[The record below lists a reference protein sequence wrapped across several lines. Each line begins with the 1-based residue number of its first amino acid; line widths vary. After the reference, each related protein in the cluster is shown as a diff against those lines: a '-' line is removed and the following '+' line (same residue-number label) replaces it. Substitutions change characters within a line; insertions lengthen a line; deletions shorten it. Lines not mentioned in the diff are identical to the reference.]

1 MRKRV
6 IILIS
11 ALFVGVL
18 VAPASTAA
26 APVTGKACSKLGQ
39 TQLYKSKNYTCV
51 KSGKKLVWSKP
62 AAVVPKAK
70 ATPTPTPSAT
80 PTPTPSA
87 TPTPTPTPTPSA
99 TPTPTPTPTPTTTS
113 NGIVSAPVKGINVY
127 TGGPGGTSASTE
139 VSFELPVSV
148 QAAPAGTNVKLWVY
162 NPNDKK
168 TKAGS
173 PGVFMQISGGEWKF
187 YPGNSDGSFYATL
200 VPGSH
205 LFDIVEPNPTQY
217 VRKRYSASVN
227 SSGVLSISGM
237 RANSAGFFTVTVDL
251 PQSAS
256 TNKFVPT
263 TQCQLLDQTNN
274 LQMEVGFPKAPG
286 RLPSFGTIRALI
298 IPVDF
303 ADVVGQRP
311 PAEEFTPMTDGMN
324 DFYYKMSGNKVK
336 FDYQVLKNWVR
347 MPVSSTFHKLGVWG
361 QGDAHSYWK
370 LALETA
376 DPLVDYSQ
384 FDVVYVLSPR
394 EIPWGSIAY
403 GPAGPL
409 NSTGIATDDGPVTN
423 ITLSGADAWQN
434 LAQGSAWRWISHETG
449 HLFGLHD
456 LYVVTGAPVY
466 GTWDLM
472 SDNWSVGAIELNSW
486 NRYLLG
492 WLTDSQINCLN
503 AADIN
508 STGVTQLINPIERV
522 NDLTKAVVVRLSSTK
537 VLVIESRRN
546 EGFDTLKSAQEGT
559 LVYTVDMTIQSIQGG
574 WKVQRRPGSTDL
586 SLRDAALR
594 LGDVITVEGLRIEIV
609 ARDQN
614 GDTVKIS
621 KP

>member
-1 MRKRV
+1 MRKRLTILLTAV
-6 IILIS
+6 IL
-11 ALFVGVL
+11 GVL
-18 VAPASTAA
+18 LAPSSTAA

-39 TQLYKSKNYTCV
+39 TQLYKFKNYTCI

-62 AAVVPKAK
+62 VAVSPVAPKPTATPAATP
-70 ATPTPTPSAT
+70 TPTPTPSAT

-87 TPTPTPTPTPSA
+87 TPTPKPTA
-99 TPTPTPTPTPTTTS
+99 TPTPTS
-113 NGIVSAPVKGINVY
+113 NGIVSAPVKGINIY
-127 TGGPGGTSASTE
+127 TGGPGGTPSNAE

-162 NPNDKK
+162 NPADKK

-173 PGVFMQISGGEWKF
+173 PGVYLQISGGEWKF
-187 YPGNSDGSFYATL
+187 YSGNADGSFYANL
-200 VPGSH
+200 VSGSY

-217 VRKRYSASVN
+217 VRKRYAATISAA
-227 SSGVLSISGM
+227 GVLSISGM
-237 RANSAGFFTVTVDL
+237 RANSTGFFTVTVDL
-251 PQSAS
+251 AQSTP

-303 ADVVGQRP
+303 ADVAGQRP

-324 DFYYKMSGNKVK
+324 EFYYKMSGNKVK
-336 FDYQVLKNWVR
+336 FDFQVLKDWVR

-361 QGDAHSYWK
+361 QGDAYAYWK
-370 LALETA
+370 LAVETA

-394 EIPWGSIAY
+394 EIPWSSIAY

-409 NSTGIATDDGPVTN
+409 NSSGIPTDDGPITN
-423 ITLSGADAWQN
+423 ITLSGADAWQS

-456 LYVVTGAPVY
+456 LYVNPGAAVY

-472 SDNWSVGAIELNSW
+472 SNNWSVGAIEINSW

-492 WLTDSQINCLN
+492 WISDSQINCLN
-503 AADIN
+503 SADIN
-508 STGVTQLINPIERV
+508 STGVTQLINPIERI
-522 NDLTKAVVVRLSSTK
+522 NDLNKAVVVRLSSSK
-537 VLVIESRRN
+537 ILVIESRRS
-546 EGFDTLKSAQEGT
+546 EGLDVLTPAQEGS
-559 LVYTVDMTIQSIQGG
+559 LVYTVDMTIQSIKGG
-574 WKVQRRPGSTDL
+574 WQVQRRPGSTNPEFT
-586 SLRDAALR
+586 DAALH
-594 LGDVITVEGLRIEIV
+594 LGDVITVEGLRIEV
-609 ARDQN
+609 VGHDTN

>member
-1 MRKRV
+1 MRKRLS
-6 IILIS
+6 ILLT
-11 ALFVGVL
+11 ALIVGVL

-39 TQLYKSKNYTCV
+39 TQLYKFKNYTCI

-62 AAVVPKAK
+62 VAISPVAPKPTAT
-70 ATPTPTPSAT
+70 ATPTPTPTPSAT

-87 TPTPTPTPTPSA
+87 TPTPTPSA
-99 TPTPTPTPTPTTTS
+99 TSTS
-113 NGIVSAPVKGINVY
+113 NGVVPPPSKGISVY
-127 TGGPGGTSASTE
+127 TGGAGGTPSNAE

-187 YPGNSDGSFYATL
+187 YSGNADGSFYANL
-200 VPGSH
+200 VSGSY

-237 RANSAGFFTVTVDL
+237 RPNSAGFFTVTVDL

-274 LQMEVGFPKAPG
+274 LQMQVGFPKAPG
-286 RLPSFGTIRALI
+286 RLPSFGTIKALI
-298 IPVDF
+298 VPVDF

-324 DFYYKMSGNKVK
+324 EFYYKMSGNKVK

-361 QGDAHSYWK
+361 QGDAWAYWK
-370 LALETA
+370 LAVETA

-394 EIPWGSIAY
+394 EIPWSSIAY

-409 NSTGIATDDGPVTN
+409 NSSGIPTDDGPITN

-456 LYVVTGAPVY
+456 LYVNPGAAVY

-472 SDNWSVGAIELNSW
+472 SNNWSVGAIEINSW

-492 WLTDSQINCLN
+492 WISDSQINCLN
-503 AADIN
+503 SADIN
-508 STGVTQLINPIERV
+508 STGVTQLINPIERI
-522 NDLTKAVVVRLSSTK
+522 NDLNKAVVVRLSSSK
-537 VLVIESRRN
+537 ILVIESRRS
-546 EGFDTLKSAQEGT
+546 EGLDVLTPAQEGS
-559 LVYTVDMTIQSIQGG
+559 LVYTVDMTIQSIKGG
-574 WKVQRRPGSTDL
+574 WQVQRRPGSTNPEFT
-586 SLRDAALR
+586 DAALH
-594 LGDVITVEGLRIEIV
+594 LGDVITVEGLRIEV
-609 ARDQN
+609 VGHDTN

>member
-1 MRKRV
+1 
-6 IILIS
+6 
-11 ALFVGVL
+11 
-18 VAPASTAA
+18 
-26 APVTGKACSKLGQ
+26 
-39 TQLYKSKNYTCV
+39 
-51 KSGKKLVWSKP
+51 
-62 AAVVPKAK
+62 
-70 ATPTPTPSAT
+70 
-80 PTPTPSA
+80 
-87 TPTPTPTPTPSA
+87 
-99 TPTPTPTPTPTTTS
+99 
-113 NGIVSAPVKGINVY
+113 VSAPVKGINVY
-127 TGGPGGTSASTE
+127 TGGPGGTPSNAE

-148 QAAPAGTNVKLWVY
+148 QAAPTGTNVKLWVY
-162 NPNDKK
+162 NPSDKK

-187 YPGNSDGSFYATL
+187 YPGNADGSFYATL

-227 SSGVLSISGM
+227 SSGVLSISGL

-298 IPVDF
+298 LPVDF

-370 LALETA
+370 LAVETA

-394 EIPWGSIAY
+394 EIPWASIAY

-409 NSTGIATDDGPVTN
+409 NPSGIATDDGPVTN

-434 LAQGSAWRWISHETG
+434 VAQGTPWRWISHETG

-456 LYVVTGAPVY
+456 LYVVTGNPVY
-466 GTWDLM
+466 GSWDLM
-472 SDNWSVGAIELNSW
+472 SDNWSTGAIELNVW

-492 WLTDSQINCLN
+492 WLADSQINCLN

-522 NDLTKAVVVRLSSTK
+522 NDLTKAVVVRLSSTM

-546 EGFDTLKSAQEGT
+546 EGFDVLTSAQEGT

-609 ARDQN
+609 GRDQN

>member
-1 MRKRV
+1 MRRTA
-6 IILIS
+6 LIS
-11 ALFVGVL
+11 ILVVALL
-18 VAPASTAA
+18 SSTLANAATPVA
-26 APVTGKACSKLGQ
+26 GKPCNSQGQ
-39 TQLYKSKNYTCV
+39 TQIYKANKFTCI
-51 KSGKKLVWSKP
+51 KSGKKLIWSAPVAITP
-62 AAVVPKAK
+62 AAAK
-70 ATPTPTPSAT
+70 PSPSPSAS
-80 PTPTPSA
+80 PSA
-87 TPTPTPTPTPSA
+87 S
-99 TPTPTPTPTPTTTS
+99 PTTTPTATTTS
-113 NGIVSAPVKGINVY
+113 KATSYGVVSAPVKGINVY
-127 TGGPGGTSASTE
+127 TGGPGGRPSNLE
-139 VSFELPVSV
+139 VSFELPVPV
-148 QAAPAGTNVKLWVY
+148 QVAPAGTNVKLWIY
-162 NPNDKK
+162 NPSDKK

-173 PGVFMQISGGEWKF
+173 GGVWLQISGGEWKF
-187 YPGNSDGSFYATL
+187 YPANVDGSFYANL
-200 VPGSH
+200 IPGYY

-217 VRKRYSASVN
+217 VRKRYSAAIN
-227 SSGVLSISGM
+227 SSGVFTMSAM

-251 PQSAS
+251 PSAAS
-256 TNKFVPT
+256 SNKYVPT

-274 LQMEVGFPKAPG
+274 LQMEVGFPKAAG

-361 QGDAHSYWK
+361 QGDSWAYWK
-370 LALETA
+370 LAVETA

-394 EIPWGSIAY
+394 EIPWSSIAY

-409 NSTGIATDDGPVTN
+409 GTSGISTDDGPITN

-434 LAQGSAWRWISHETG
+434 LASGSAWRWISHETG

-456 LYVVTGAPVY
+456 LYVSPGSAVY

-472 SDNWSVGAIELNSW
+472 SNNWSTGAIELNTW

-503 AADIN
+503 SADIN
-508 STGVTQLINPIERV
+508 STGVTQLINPIERI
-522 NDLTKAVVVRLSSTK
+522 NDVTKAVVVRLSSSK
-537 VLVIESRRN
+537 ILVIESRRN
-546 EGFDTLKSAQEGT
+546 EGLDVLTSSQEGS
-559 LVYTVDMTIQSIQGG
+559 LVYTVDMTIQSIKGG
-574 WKVQRRPGSTDL
+574 WQVQRRQGSTNPEFT
-586 SLRDAALR
+586 DAALH
-594 LGDVITVEGLRIEIV
+594 LGDVITVEGLRIEV
-609 ARDQN
+609 VGHDQN
-614 GDTVKIS
+614 GDTVKVS
-621 KP
+621 KA

>member
-1 MRKRV
+1 MRKRL

-11 ALFVGVL
+11 ALIVGVL

-26 APVTGKACSKLGQ
+26 APVTGKACSKSGQ
-39 TQLYKSKNYTCV
+39 VQLYKSKNYTCI

-62 AAVVPKAK
+62 IAVVPKAK
-70 ATPTPTPSAT
+70 ETPTPTPSAT
-80 PTPTPSA
+80 PI
-87 TPTPTPTPTPSA
+87 PTPTPS
-99 TPTPTPTPTPTTTS
+99 
-113 NGIVSAPVKGINVY
+113 GFVSAPVKGINVY
-127 TGGPGGTSASTE
+127 TGGAGGAPANLE
-139 VSFELPVSV
+139 LSFELPVSV
-148 QAAPAGTNVKLWVY
+148 QAAPVGTNVKLWVY

-173 PGVFMQISGGEWKF
+173 PGVYLQISGGEWKF
-187 YPGNSDGSFYATL
+187 YSSNADGSFYANL
-200 VPGSH
+200 VSGSY

-217 VRKRYSASVN
+217 VRKRYTVSIS
-227 SSGVLSISGM
+227 SSGTLSISGM
-237 RANSAGFFTVTVDL
+237 RANNAGFFTVTVDL
-251 PQSAS
+251 PTTAS
-256 TNKFVPT
+256 TNKYVPT

-298 IPVDF
+298 VPVDF

-324 DFYYKMSGNKVK
+324 DFFYKMSGNKVK

-361 QGDAHSYWK
+361 QGDSWAYWK
-370 LALETA
+370 LAVETA

-394 EIPWGSIAY
+394 EIPWSSIAY

-409 NSTGIATDDGPVTN
+409 NSSGISTDDGPITN
-423 ITLSGADAWQN
+423 ITLSGADAWQS
-434 LAQGSAWRWISHETG
+434 LAKGSAWRWISHETG

-456 LYVVTGAPVY
+456 LYVSPGTAVY

-472 SDNWSVGAIELNSW
+472 SNNWSTGAIELNAW
-486 NRYLLG
+486 NRYLLS
-492 WLTDSQINCLN
+492 WISDSQINCLN

-508 STGVTQLINPIERV
+508 STGVTQLINPIERI
-522 NDLTKAVVVRLSSTK
+522 NDLNKAVVVRLSSTK
-537 VLVIESRRN
+537 ILVIESRRN
-546 EGFDTLKSAQEGT
+546 EGLDVLTPAQEGS
-559 LVYTVDMTIQSIQGG
+559 LVYTVDMTIQSIKGG
-574 WKVQRRPGSTDL
+574 WQVQRRPGSTNPEFT
-586 SLRDAALR
+586 DAALR
-594 LGDVITVEGLRIEIV
+594 LGDVITVEGLRIEV
-609 ARDQN
+609 VGHDQN

>member
-1 MRKRV
+1 M
-6 IILIS
+6 
-11 ALFVGVL
+11 GVL
-18 VAPASTAA
+18 LAPASTAA
-26 APVTGKACSKLGQ
+26 APVTGKACSKLGLI
-39 TQLYKSKNYTCV
+39 QLYKSKNYTCI

-70 ATPTPTPSAT
+70 AI
-80 PTPTPSA
+80 
-87 TPTPTPTPTPSA
+87 PTPTPTPTPSA
-99 TPTPTPTPTPTTTS
+99 TPTPTPTPSATPTPTPTPIPTPTS

-127 TGGPGGTSASTE
+127 TGGAGGTPSNAE

-162 NPNDKK
+162 NPADKK

-173 PGVFMQISGGEWKF
+173 PGVYLQISGGEWKF
-187 YPGNSDGSFYATL
+187 YPGNADGSFYANL
-200 VPGSH
+200 VSGSY

-237 RANSAGFFTVTVDL
+237 RPNSAGFFTVTVDL

-274 LQMEVGFPKAPG
+274 LQMQVGFPKAPG
-286 RLPSFGTIRALI
+286 RLPSFGTIKALI
-298 IPVDF
+298 VPVDF

-324 DFYYKMSGNKVK
+324 EFYYKMSGNKVK

-361 QGDAHSYWK
+361 QGDAWAYWK
-370 LALETA
+370 LAVETA

-394 EIPWGSIAY
+394 EIPWSSIAY

-409 NSTGIATDDGPVTN
+409 NSSGIPTDDGPITN

-456 LYVVTGAPVY
+456 LYVNPGAAVY

-472 SDNWSVGAIELNSW
+472 SNNWSVGAIEINSW

-492 WLTDSQINCLN
+492 WISDSQINCLN

-508 STGVTQLINPIERV
+508 STGVTQLINPIERI
-522 NDLTKAVVVRLSSTK
+522 NDLNKAVVVRLSSSK
-537 VLVIESRRN
+537 ILVIESRRS
-546 EGFDTLKSAQEGT
+546 EGLDVLTPAQEGS
-559 LVYTVDMTIQSIQGG
+559 LVYTVDMTIQSIKGG
-574 WKVQRRPGSTDL
+574 WQVQRRPGSTNPEFT
-586 SLRDAALR
+586 DAALH
-594 LGDVITVEGLRIEIV
+594 LGDVITVEGLRIEV
-609 ARDQN
+609 VGHDTN

>member
-1 MRKRV
+1 MRKRLS
-6 IILIS
+6 ILLT
-11 ALFVGVL
+11 ALIVGVL

-39 TQLYKSKNYTCV
+39 TQLYKFKNYTCI

-62 AAVVPKAK
+62 VAISPVAPKPTATAT

-87 TPTPTPTPTPSA
+87 TPTPTPSA
-99 TPTPTPTPTPTTTS
+99 TSTS
-113 NGIVSAPVKGINVY
+113 NGVVPPPSKGINIY
-127 TGGPGGTSASTE
+127 TGGAGGTPSNAE

-187 YPGNSDGSFYATL
+187 YSGNADGSFYANL
-200 VPGSH
+200 VSGSY

-237 RANSAGFFTVTVDL
+237 RPNSAGFFTVTVDL

-274 LQMEVGFPKAPG
+274 LQMQVGFPKAPG
-286 RLPSFGTIRALI
+286 RLPSFGTIKALI
-298 IPVDF
+298 VPVDF

-324 DFYYKMSGNKVK
+324 EFYYKMSGNKVK

-361 QGDAHSYWK
+361 QGDAWAYWK
-370 LALETA
+370 LAVETA

-394 EIPWGSIAY
+394 EIPWSSIAY

-409 NSTGIATDDGPVTN
+409 NSSGIPTDDGPITN

-456 LYVVTGAPVY
+456 LYVNPGAAVY

-472 SDNWSVGAIELNSW
+472 SNNWSVGAIEINSW

-492 WLTDSQINCLN
+492 WISDSQINCLN
-503 AADIN
+503 SADIN
-508 STGVTQLINPIERV
+508 STGVTQLINPIERI
-522 NDLTKAVVVRLSSTK
+522 NDLNKAVVVRLSSSK
-537 VLVIESRRN
+537 ILVIESRRS
-546 EGFDTLKSAQEGT
+546 EGLDVLTPAQEGS
-559 LVYTVDMTIQSIQGG
+559 LVYTVDMTIQSIKGG
-574 WKVQRRPGSTDL
+574 WQVQRRPGSTNPEFT
-586 SLRDAALR
+586 DAALH
-594 LGDVITVEGLRIEIV
+594 LGDVITVEGLRIEV
-609 ARDQN
+609 VGHDTN